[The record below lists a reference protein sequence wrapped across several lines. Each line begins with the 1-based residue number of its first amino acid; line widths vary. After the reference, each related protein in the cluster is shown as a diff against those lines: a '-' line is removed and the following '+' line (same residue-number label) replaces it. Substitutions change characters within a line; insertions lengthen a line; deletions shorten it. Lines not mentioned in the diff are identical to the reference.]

1 MSVWFR
7 NKNELQK
14 LQSNYCKLMK
24 SSYKLALK
32 DKSKSDELH
41 EKADKIMAQ
50 IKQIEEQ

>member
-1 MSVWFR
+1 MFAWFR

-24 SSYKLALK
+24 TSYKLALK
-32 DKSKSDELH
+32 DKPKSDKLH
-41 EKADKIMAQ
+41 EKAGKIMMQ